1 MKLKIII
8 LIAISFLSISSFA
21 QGEIKDFDI
30 CNSTDTIKK
39 VNRGDTVIINCSEA
53 YILNKNVINNYRRTL
68 QNNRGCTEIVKT
80 YAALSNTQDSVIS
93 NQDKRFNE
101 LKAKFDSLGVNTG
114 QFLTVTQ
121 GSLTQLG
128 DTLSNVSRTI
138 METQTLLTQTKL
150 LLEQEQKNKWKDRLK
165 WGIGGVGVG
174 LVASTLVFIA
184 VR

>member
-1 MKLKIII
+1 MKQVLISIIA
-8 LIAISFLSISSFA
+8 LLFTLFSYGQGKVKSFNNC
-21 QGEIKDFDI
+21 D
-30 CNSTDTIKK
+30 TDDDVSK
-39 VNRGDTVIINCSEA
+39 VYQGDTVIIECNVA
-53 YILNKNVINNYRRTL
+53 YILNNNVLNNYYKAL

-80 YAALSNTQDSVIS
+80 YAALSNTQDSVIDQQ
-93 NQDKRFNE
+93 NKRFNE
-101 LKAKFDSLGVNTG
+101 LRAKFDSLGNNTG
-114 QFLTVTQ
+114 QFLTITQ
-121 GSLTQLG
+121 GSLSQIG

-138 METQTLLTQTKL
+138 VQTQNLLSQTKL

>member
-1 MKLKIII
+1 M
-8 LIAISFLSISSFA
+8 
-21 QGEIKDFDI
+21 
-30 CNSTDTIKK
+30 
-39 VNRGDTVIINCSEA
+39 
-53 YILNKNVINNYRRTL
+53 
-68 QNNRGCTEIVKT
+68 
-80 YAALSNTQDSVIS
+80 IS